1 MKYFKQVDNNYII
14 EISTG
19 NGFIEISEL
28 EYNTLLTLIQNIP
41 ESNIKN
47 KIYKLNAKSLQ
58 YDLVDFIEE
67 NNFSQLD
74 NE

>member
-67 NNFSQLD
+67 NNFSQLN

>member
-1 MKYFKQVDNNYII
+1 MKYFKQIDNDYIT